1 MLLFEHAAWGVT
13 EEYWVPAQLAI
24 LAVTSISIL
33 LAAYICGYLH
43 GRKSRIK

>member
-1 MLLFEHAAWGVT
+1 MLFEHAAWAVP
-13 EEYWVPAQLAI
+13 EEYAVPVE
-24 LAVTSISIL
+24 AVAAVSIL

>member
-1 MLLFEHAAWGVT
+1 MLFEHAAWGVP
-13 EEYWVPAQLAI
+13 EEYWVPVELVV
-24 LAVTSISIL
+24 LAVAAVSIL